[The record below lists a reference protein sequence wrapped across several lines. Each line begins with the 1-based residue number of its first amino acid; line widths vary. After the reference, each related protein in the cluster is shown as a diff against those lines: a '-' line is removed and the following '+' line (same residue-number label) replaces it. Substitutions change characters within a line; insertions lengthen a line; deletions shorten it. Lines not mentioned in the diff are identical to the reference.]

1 MQWRSYT
8 QAYLGL
14 CPRKIHWC
22 TGKNNV
28 ESKGQRPV
36 IKHVESLSCER
47 EASIQTERMVFV
59 AKNSLRSNLKVYNFK
74 IFLWWEHPPA
84 RLADECYACTA

>member
-28 ESKGQRPV
+28 ESYMVKDQLLSMWNRF
-36 IKHVESLSCER
+36 HVNVKQ
-47 EASIQTERMVFV
+47 A
-59 AKNSLRSNLKVYNFK
+59 Y
-74 IFLWWEHPPA
+74 
-84 RLADECYACTA
+84 